1 MKRLR
6 IYIIAL
12 ATLAMA
18 GCSKDE
24 VAPGGGADTKQ
35 PVQLSLSGMGGVGA
49 GMSSRTGFAAATRM
63 VMRISSKKTA
73 GGTSPKAEYLATRTI
88 AKAEAAG
95 VNEYYSGVIFDAE
108 NHYARYWDDAHGRDS
123 QLSVYAVAV
132 PDKDSEIIL
141 PTDIIAL
148 PTGQNATQH
157 WVAYDDAYTVQW
169 VTGTDQSANYLDKD
183 LAFSNNIQDGGEN
196 GRYVYDFDN
205 DRYEPDGYPGDANIA
220 SLKDGMMS
228 FKRDPRGMNTG
239 KFDLG
244 HLIFTHALAQ
254 VTVKLKAG
262 TGFDAAGEFQFTK
275 AGENVKFINVN
286 TRGTLNLKD
295 GTWSAQSKQD
305 ITKIADITEIT
316 PVGEGVTR
324 QLVGLIVPGEKITDG
339 VNTTKMEFEIDHS
352 TYRVSEEMLF
362 EAFKTSTGAV
372 IADGKL
378 TLERGKNY
386 QITITVSKKGID
398 NLTATLVPWSEVTA
412 ENINVNN
419 AYITLSLHSPTG
431 TPCSDDFK
439 LYRLND
445 PSDEISIDGSWQHYA
460 WYSQYEST
468 TPQLVSGDVWKTNW
482 FFENNKAFY
491 HFRTTNSS
499 VAVTAAA
506 EGDYFNIAADGNDI
520 HWGAP
525 MKKDPTREG
534 AYDFEQNDKSAT
546 APQGGFSSSLH
557 WGIGATE
564 DQIEITELHIKSQI
578 KVVLKTTA
586 GPEAVT
592 LHDGTTAAEVKIVR
606 HAASGTV
613 ELGRGL
619 VTPIGTDGA
628 TVIPAPGSAP
638 GTYYK
643 TNGVESNDY
652 MLYVVPQTLERGS
665 NAADYVGL
673 EITTPDGNLYKV
685 NRLSD
690 IKVNGQESKITRWL
704 PNHSYT
710 YSFTLTKTGIQ
721 QLTAT
726 ITEWQRVTAGDE
738 GIAIE

>member
-1 MKRLR
+1 MKRLK

-12 ATLAMA
+12 AALVMA
-18 GCSKDE
+18 GCNKDE
-24 VAPGGGADTKQ
+24 VTPVDGGDQKQ
-35 PVQLSLSGMGGVGA
+35 PVQLSLSGMGGIGT
-49 GMSSRTGFAAATRM
+49 GMSSRTGFAGATRM
-63 VMRISSKKTA
+63 VMRITSKKTVDA
-73 GGTSPKAEYLATRTI
+73 TSPKAETLVTRTI

-95 VNEYYSGVIFDAE
+95 TNEYSNVKFDAE
-108 NHYARYWDDAHGRDS
+108 QHYTRYWDDAHGRDS
-123 QLSVYAVAV
+123 QLSTYAVAV
-132 PDKDSEIIL
+132 PDKDSETIL
-141 PTDIIAL
+141 PADIITFPA
-148 PTGQNATQH
+148 GQNASQH
-157 WVAYDDAYTVQW
+157 WVADDDAYTVNW
-169 VTGTDQSANYLDKD
+169 ATGTDQSDNYLDKD
-183 LAFSNNIQDGGEN
+183 LAFSNNVSASGEN
-196 GRYVYDFDN
+196 GRYVYDFTLDS
-205 DRYEPDGYPGDANIA
+205 YEPNGYPGDANINE
-220 SLKDGMMS
+220 LYDGMMS
-228 FKRDPRGMNTG
+228 FKRDTRGINTG

-262 TGFDAAGEFQFTK
+262 TGFDLAAGEFQFTK

-286 TRGTLNLKD
+286 TTGTLNLKD

-305 ITKIADITEIT
+305 ITKIAEIT

-352 TYRVSEEMLF
+352 TYRVSEEMLY
-362 EAFKTSTGAV
+362 EAFKVSAGAV

-460 WYSQYEST
+460 WYSGYEST
-468 TPQLVSGDVWKTNW
+468 TPTRDDGDVWTTSW

-491 HFRTTNSS
+491 HFRTTNST
-499 VAVTAAA
+499 VTVTAAA

-525 MKKDPTREG
+525 MQSDPTAAN
-534 AYDFEQNDKSAT
+534 AYDFTNNDKSAT
-546 APQGGFSSSLH
+546 APQGGFSTSLH

-564 DQIEITELHIKSQI
+564 DQIKITELHIKSQI

-586 GPEAVT
+586 GSEAVT
-592 LHDGTTAAEVKIVR
+592 LHDGTKAAEVKIVR

-710 YSFTLTKTGIQ
+710 YSFTLTKTGIKN
-721 QLTAT
+721 LTAT
-726 ITEWQRVTAGDE
+726 ITKWQEVKAGNED
-738 GIAIE
+738 IVIE

>member
-1 MKRLR
+1 MKGIK

-12 ATLAMA
+12 AALVMA
-18 GCSKDE
+18 GCNKDE
-24 VAPGGGADTKQ
+24 VTPVDGGDQKQ
-35 PVQLSLSGMGGVGA
+35 PVQLSLSGMGGVGT
-49 GMSSRTGFAAATRM
+49 GMSSRTGFAGATRM
-63 VMRISSKKTA
+63 VMRITSKKIDGA
-73 GGTSPKAEYLATRTI
+73 TSPKAETLVTRTI

-95 VNEYYSGVIFDAE
+95 TNEYSNVKFDAE
-108 NHYARYWDDAHGRDS
+108 QHYTRYWDDAHGRDS
-123 QLSVYAVAV
+123 QLSIYAVSVPGYDNEAV
-132 PDKDSEIIL
+132 L
-141 PTDIIAL
+141 PTDIITL
-148 PTGQNATQH
+148 PTGQSATQH
-157 WVAYDDAYTVQW
+157 WVADDGAYTVEW
-169 VTGTDQSANYLDKD
+169 ATGTDQSANYLEKD
-183 LAFSNNIQDGGEN
+183 LAFSNNISANGEN
-196 GRYVYDFDN
+196 GRYIYDFE
-205 DRYEPDGYPGDANIA
+205 YGKYVPEGYPGDANIGD
-220 SLKDGMMS
+220 LGDGMMS
-228 FKRDPRGMNTG
+228 FKRDTRGINTG

-262 TGFDAAGEFQFTK
+262 TGFDLANGEFQFTK
-275 AGENVKFINVN
+275 AGENVKFHNVN
-286 TRGTLNLKD
+286 TGGTLNLKD
-295 GTWSAQSKQD
+295 GTWSDQTQQD
-305 ITKIADITEIT
+305 ITRIAEIT

-324 QLVGLIVPGEKITDG
+324 RLVGLIVPGEQIRDG

-362 EAFKTSTGAV
+362 EAFKSSTGAV

-398 NLTATLVPWSEVTA
+398 NLTATLVPWTNVDAT
-412 ENINVNN
+412 NMNVNN
-419 AYITLSLHSPTG
+419 AYIKLNLHSPTG
-431 TPCSDDFK
+431 TACSDFK

-445 PSDEISIDGSWQHYA
+445 PSGEISIDGTWKHYA

-468 TPQLVSGDVWKTNW
+468 TPERVGSTDVWKTNW

-491 HFRTTNSS
+491 HFRTTNSA
-499 VAVTAAA
+499 VAVNPDA

-525 MKKDPTREG
+525 MQSDPTADG
-534 AYDFEQNDKSAT
+534 AYDFTNNVKSVT
-546 APQGGFSSSLH
+546 APKGGFSSSLY

-564 DQIEITELHIKSQI
+564 DQIKITELHIKSQI
-578 KVVLKTTA
+578 NVVLKTTT
-586 GPEAVT
+586 GSEAVK
-592 LHDGTTAAEVKIVR
+592 LHDGVTPAEVKIVR

-643 TNGVESNDY
+643 TNGVESNAY
-652 MLYVVPQTLERGS
+652 MLYAVPQTLERGS

-690 IKVNGQESKITRWL
+690 ISVNGSSEKITRWL

-710 YSFTLTKTGIQ
+710 YTFTLTKTGIK

-726 ITEWQRVTAGDE
+726 ITNWQEVTAE
-738 GIAIE
+738 GEDIVIE

>member
-1 MKRLR
+1 MKGIK

-12 ATLAMA
+12 AALVMA
-18 GCSKDE
+18 GCNKDE
-24 VAPGGGADTKQ
+24 VTPVDGGDQKQ
-35 PVQLSLSGMGGVGA
+35 PVQLSLSGMGGVGT
-49 GMSSRTGFAAATRM
+49 GMSSRTGFAGATRM
-63 VMRISSKKTA
+63 VMRITSKKIDGA
-73 GGTSPKAEYLATRTI
+73 TSPKAETLVTRTI

-95 VNEYYSGVIFDAE
+95 TNEYSNVVFDAE
-108 NHYARYWDDAHGRDS
+108 KHYARYWDDAHGRDS
-123 QLSVYAVAV
+123 QLSVYAVSVPGYDNEAV
-132 PDKDSEIIL
+132 L
-141 PTDIIAL
+141 PTDIITL
-148 PTGQNATQH
+148 PTGQSATQH
-157 WVAYDDAYTVQW
+157 WVADDAAYTVNW
-169 VTGTDQSANYLDKD
+169 ATGTDQSTNYLKKD
-183 LAFSNNIQDGGEN
+183 LAFSNNVSASGEN
-196 GRYVYDFDN
+196 GRYVYDFTLDH
-205 DRYEPDGYPGDANIA
+205 YEPNGYPGDAYINEL
-220 SLKDGMMS
+220 SDGMMS
-228 FKRDPRGMNTG
+228 FKRDARGINTG

-262 TGFDAAGEFQFTK
+262 TGFDFAAGEFQFTK

-286 TRGTLNLKD
+286 TTGTLNLKD

-305 ITKIADITEIT
+305 ITKIAEIT
-316 PVGEGVTR
+316 HVGEGVTR

-339 VNTTKMEFEIDHS
+339 VNSTKMEFEIDHS
-352 TYRVSEEMLF
+352 TYRVSEEMLY
-362 EAFKTSTGAV
+362 EAFKSSAGAG

-398 NLTATLVPWSEVTA
+398 NLTATLVPWTNVDAT
-412 ENINVNN
+412 NMNVNN
-419 AYITLSLHSPTG
+419 AYIKLNLHSPTG
-431 TPCSDDFK
+431 TACSDFT

-445 PSDEISIDGSWQHYA
+445 PSAEISIDGSWRHYA
-460 WYSQYEST
+460 WYSGYEST
-468 TPQLVSGDVWKTNW
+468 TPTPSPAGGNVWTTSW

-491 HFRTTNSS
+491 HFRTTNS
-499 VAVTAAA
+499 AVTADAA
-506 EGDYFNIAADGNDI
+506 QGDYFNIEADDNDI

-525 MKKDPTREG
+525 MKSDPTAAN
-534 AYDFEQNDKSAT
+534 AYDFTNNDKSLT
-546 APQGGFSSSLH
+546 APKGGFSSSLY

-564 DQIEITELHIKSQI
+564 DQIKITEVHIKSQI
-578 KVVLKTTA
+578 KVVLKTTS

-592 LHDGTTAAEVKIVR
+592 LHDGDTPAEVKIVR

-652 MLYVVPQTLERGS
+652 MLYAVPQSLVRG
-665 NAADYVGL
+665 DEYVGL

-690 IKVNGQESKITRWL
+690 ISVNGSSEKITRWL

-710 YSFTLTKTGIQ
+710 YTFTLTKTGIQ

-726 ITEWQRVTAGDE
+726 ITNWQEVTAGGED
-738 GIAIE
+738 IVIE

>member
-1 MKRLR
+1 MKRLK

-12 ATLAMA
+12 ATLVMA
-18 GCSKDE
+18 GCNKEEVTPDE
-24 VAPGGGADTKQ
+24 GGDLKQ
-35 PVQLSLSGMGGVGA
+35 PVQLSLSGMGGVGT
-49 GMSSRTGFAAATRM
+49 GMSSRTGFAGATRM
-63 VMRISSKKTA
+63 VMRITSKKTDNA
-73 GGTSPKAEYLATRTI
+73 TSPKAETLVTRTI

-95 VNEYYSGVIFDAE
+95 TYEYSNVVFDAE
-108 NHYARYWDDAHGRDS
+108 KHYARYWDDAHGRDS
-123 QLSVYAVAV
+123 QLSIYAVSVPGYDNEAV
-132 PDKDSEIIL
+132 L
-141 PTDIIAL
+141 PTDIIIL
-148 PTGQNATQH
+148 PTGQSATQH
-157 WVAYDDAYTVQW
+157 WVADDDAYTVQW
-169 VTGTDQSANYLDKD
+169 ATGTDQSTNYLDKD

-205 DRYEPDGYPGDANIA
+205 DRYEPNGYPGDANIA
-220 SLKDGMMS
+220 SLEDGMMS
-228 FKRDPRGMNTG
+228 FKRDPRGINTG

-262 TGFDAAGEFQFTK
+262 TGYDFEAGEFQFTK
-275 AGENVKFINVN
+275 AGENVKFHNVN
-286 TRGTLNLKD
+286 TSGTLNLKD
-295 GTWSAQSKQD
+295 GIWSAQSKQD
-305 ITKIADITEIT
+305 ITKIDEIT

-324 QLVGLIVPGEKITDG
+324 RLVGLIVPGEVITDG

-352 TYRVSEEMLF
+352 TYRVSEEMLY
-362 EAFKTSTGAV
+362 EAFKSSAGAG

-398 NLTATLVPWSEVTA
+398 NLTATLVPWTNVDAT
-412 ENINVNN
+412 NMNVNN
-419 AYITLSLHSPTG
+419 AYIKLNLHSPTG
-431 TPCSDDFK
+431 TACSDFT

-445 PSDEISIDGSWQHYA
+445 PSGEISIDGTWENYK

-468 TPQLVSGDVWKTNW
+468 TPQLVSGNVWKTNW

-499 VAVTAAA
+499 VAVIPAA

-619 VTPIGTDGA
+619 VTPAVTYGA

-690 IKVNGQESKITRWL
+690 IKVNGQETKITRWL

-738 GIAIE
+738 GIVIE

>member
-1 MKRLR
+1 MKGIK

-12 ATLAMA
+12 ATLVMA

-24 VAPGGGADTKQ
+24 VTPDVGGDLKQ
-35 PVQLSLSGMGGVGA
+35 PVQLSLSGMGGVGT
-49 GMSSRTGFAAATRM
+49 GMSSRTGFAGATRM
-63 VMRISSKKTA
+63 VMRITSKKIDGA
-73 GGTSPKAEYLATRTI
+73 TSPKAETLVTRTI

-95 VNEYYSGVIFDAE
+95 TKEYSNVVFDAE
-108 NHYARYWDDAHGRDS
+108 KHYTRYWDDAHGRDS
-123 QLSVYAVAV
+123 QLSIYAVSVPGYDNEAV
-132 PDKDSEIIL
+132 L
-141 PTDIIAL
+141 PTDIITL
-148 PTGQNATQH
+148 PTGQSATQH
-157 WVAYDDAYTVQW
+157 WVTDDAAYTVEWQ
-169 VTGTDQSANYLDKD
+169 TGTDQSANYLDKD
-183 LAFSNNIQDGGEN
+183 LAFSNNIQDGGVN
-196 GRYVYDFDN
+196 GRYVYDFAN
-205 DRYEPDGYPGDANIA
+205 DRYEPNGYPGDANIA
-220 SLKDGMMS
+220 SLEDGMMS
-228 FKRDPRGMNTG
+228 FKRDARGINTG

-262 TGFDAAGEFQFTK
+262 TGFDLAAGEFQFTK

-286 TRGTLNLKD
+286 TTGTLNLKN
-295 GTWSAQSKQD
+295 GTWIGQTKQD
-305 ITKIADITEIT
+305 ITKIAEIT
-316 PVGEGVTR
+316 PPVGEGVTR
-324 QLVGLIVPGEKITDG
+324 QLVGLIVPGEVITDG
-339 VNTTKMEFEIDHS
+339 VNSTKMEFEIDHS
-352 TYRVSEEMLF
+352 TYRVSEEMLY

-398 NLTATLVPWSEVTA
+398 NLTATLVPWTNVDAT
-412 ENINVNN
+412 NMNVNN
-419 AYITLSLHSPTG
+419 AYIKLNLHSPTG
-431 TPCSDDFK
+431 TACSDFK

-445 PSDEISIDGSWQHYA
+445 PSGEISIDGSWKHYA

-482 FFENNKAFY
+482 YFENNKAFY

-499 VAVTAAA
+499 VAVIPAA

-525 MKKDPTREG
+525 MNNGYDPTRDG
-534 AYDFEQNDKSAT
+534 AYDFTNNDKSVT
-546 APQGGFSSSLH
+546 TPKGGFSSSLH

-564 DQIEITELHIKSQI
+564 NQIKITELHIKSQI

-643 TNGVESNDY
+643 TNGVESNAY
-652 MLYVVPQTLERGS
+652 MLYAVPQTLERGS

-690 IKVNGQESKITRWL
+690 IKVNGQDSKITRWL

-726 ITEWQRVTAGDE
+726 ITEWQQVTAGDE
-738 GIAIE
+738 GIVIE